1 MTHATRRAAL
11 RGLLRAADVE
21 ALLVTDLVNV
31 RYLTGFTGSN
41 ASLLL
46 HVDGDPASRFCTD
59 GRYATQSARA
69 AFTTVASRQT
79 HCCGACTE
87 MLPKSPPA

>member
-1 MTHATRRAAL
+1 MSHASRRAAL

-41 ASLLL
+41 AALLV
-46 HVDGDPASRFCTD
+46 HIDGDEASRFCTT
-59 GRYATQSARA
+59 GATTPRA
-69 AFTTVASRQT
+69 PRRCPTWS
-79 HCCGACTE
+79 G
-87 MLPKSPPA
+87 

>member
-1 MTHATRRAAL
+1 MSHSTRRAAL

-21 ALLVTDLVNV
+21 ALLVTDLINV

-46 HVDGDPASRFCTD
+46 HVDGDPVSRFCTD
-59 GRYATQSARA
+59 GRYATQSASE
-69 AFTTVASRQT
+69 VPDL
-79 HCCGACTE
+79 E
-87 MLPKSPPA
+87 PLI